1 VLAAIRAGS
10 LEPVVS
16 WELAAELVDVLR
28 RPKLRRYE
36 FSDEQVVALLAVLAR
51 WLPTVD
57 VEVELRDA
65 DDAPVVAAAIAGDA
79 EAIVTGDRHLLEND
93 ELRAWLRARS
103 VELLMPA
110 ELLEGRAPIAAP
122 PQMHTRRRR

>member
-36 FSDEQVVALLAVLAR
+36 FSEEQVADLLVVLAR

-57 VEVELRDA
+57 VDVELRDA
-65 DDAPVVAAAIAGDA
+65 DDAPVVAAAIAGGA
-79 EAIVTGDRHLLEND
+79 EAIATGDRDLLEND
-93 ELRAWLRARS
+93 ELHAWLRARG
-103 VELLMPA
+103 VELLTPLQ
-110 ELLEGRAPIAAP
+110 LLAQLAQR
-122 PQMHTRRRR
+122 

>member
-36 FSDEQVVALLAVLAR
+36 FSEEQVAALLVVLAR

-57 VEVELRDA
+57 IEVELRDT
-65 DDAPVVAAAIAGDA
+65 DDAPVVAAAIAGEA
-79 EAIVTGDRHLLEND
+79 AAIVTGDRDLLENRK
-93 ELRAWLRARS
+93 LSAWLEAHR
-103 VELLMPA
+103 VDVLTPA
-110 ELLEGRAPIAAP
+110 QLLERIESAS
-122 PQMHTRRRR
+122 T